1 MGDKVR
7 LHQIILNLLG
17 NALKFTT
24 KGKITVSVSLLSEDE
39 KVDLKFAITDT
50 GINSRRQIRIYFEN
64 FQQATNSSSRIFG
77 GTGLGLGIS
86 KQLVV
91 EKQGGTISVTSKIN
105 EGATF
110 SFTLSFKKLPQK
122 LKQKLWI

>member
-1 MGDKVR
+1 
-7 LHQIILNLLG
+7 
-17 NALKFTT
+17 
-24 KGKITVSVSLLSEDE
+24 LSEDEE

-50 GINSRRQIRIYFEN
+50 GIGIAEDGIYFEN

-86 KQLVV
+86 KQLI

-105 EGATF
+105 EGTTF
-110 SFTLSFKKLPQK
+110 SFTLSFKKLAQK

>member
-1 MGDKVR
+1 
-7 LHQIILNLLG
+7 LHYRYRNR
-17 NALKFTT
+17 
-24 KGKITVSVSLLSEDE
+24 
-39 KVDLKFAITDT
+39 
-50 GINSRRQIRIYFEN
+50 NSRRQIRIYFEN

-86 KQLVV
+86 KQLV

-110 SFTLSFKKLPQK
+110 SFTLSFKKK
-122 LKQKLWI
+122 LHRN

>member
-1 MGDKVR
+1 
-7 LHQIILNLLG
+7 L
-17 NALKFTT
+17 
-24 KGKITVSVSLLSEDE
+24 
-39 KVDLKFAITDT
+39 
-50 GINSRRQIRIYFEN
+50 
-64 FQQATNSSSRIFG
+64 SSRIFG

-86 KQLVV
+86 KQLV

-105 EGATF
+105 EGTTF